1 MSAVLSAANVD
12 PARWPNAPSRSTSRL
27 VGPSVFVRPLF
38 LLLCSVRLRP
48 SRPSRRRPRLRSARR
63 SQARLRQ
70 RQQQSAFDRKEPTG
84 TAAHAVVGPAVSHSN
99 GRGGG
104 SGSSQSSRKKV
115 PAATAAAT
123 QNGKRAVEA
132 SSAAAASSAAPSSAA
147 VNGGGKVALSTVAIR
162 NSRGATIT
170 IGRPSCTPPQQKG
183 TYATQSASR
192 PLMRVLCFSCSPC
205 VLCDMWRWAALWRR
219 CGVSALGIAD
229 PSLHYLHMLARDP
242 LFDHVQHQTK

>member
-12 PARWPNAPSRSTSRL
+12 PARWPNAPSRSTSGSSAPL
-27 VGPSVFVRPLF
+27 SSSGLSSSSSVPSVSVRP
-38 LLLCSVRLRP
+38 VRRAAALVSAQLGAAKHGSGSGSNRAP
-48 SRPSRRRPRLRSARR
+48 STA
-63 SQARLRQ
+63 
-70 RQQQSAFDRKEPTG
+70 KEPTG